1 MHILSGMNWNSEKT
15 HVIIMN
21 MINRIRMDMDF
32 WFLIV
37 RYLIFQINNLFSP
50 IIVLKVK
57 KKKTI
62 IISTVLSLTVGTF
75 RSHFHMI

>member
-62 IISTVLSLTVGTF
+62 IISTGLSLTVGTF